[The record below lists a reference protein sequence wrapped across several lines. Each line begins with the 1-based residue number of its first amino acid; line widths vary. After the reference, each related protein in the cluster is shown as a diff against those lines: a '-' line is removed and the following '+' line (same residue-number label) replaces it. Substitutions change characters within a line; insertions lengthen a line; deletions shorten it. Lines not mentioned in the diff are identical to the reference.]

1 MPSGT
6 FYQRTALAAAIAA
19 CFPAMALGAGVA
31 RVDFA
36 TGSVTAVAPD
46 GRSRP
51 LSKGSEI
58 DVGETVATQQGRAQL
73 RFVDGAF
80 MSLQPQTEF
89 KVEEFKYS
97 GKGTADQGDSIV
109 MNLLKGGLRTIT
121 GLIGRANRNNYR
133 LRTDVA
139 TIGIRGTEYSVKYTN
154 SIEVFCADGSIV
166 VQNEG
171 GTLQLNG
178 GQGGYVASN
187 QTPPQQT
194 ENRPV
199 LPPES
204 PTDEQLNEPRKK
216 PEDPDNEIQDS
227 DEGVGSEIAAP
238 TPPPLLTGKF
248 LGNIAV
254 SQPSLFYAF
263 VNQLE
268 VELDGAGGLIA
279 FDGSEGLNQ
288 VGSASSQS
296 AGNDGII
303 AWGRWIDGVPEGD
316 LSSIDLTTEGAF
328 HYVVGLPATNMPAT
342 GQATYSMIGSTTP
355 SISAFSGFSAT
366 VASSSLNV
374 DFQWSAVTV
383 QLGLNVSGSGV
394 NGVVNGS
401 GVTSLD
407 GAAHFS
413 TSLSASGPFSFQN
426 LFVNGFLAGDAAARA
441 GMSYHLS
448 TSLGEAA
455 GAIAYQRG
463 ALSDSS
469 PTNPLPN
476 RLVLIDGQLR

>member
-1 MPSGT
+1 MPSSIC
-6 FYQRTALAAAIAA
+6 QRTALAAAISA
-19 CFPAMALGAGVA
+19 CFPAIALGAGVA

-36 TGSVTAVAPD
+36 VGDVTAVAPD

-58 DVGETVATQQGRAQL
+58 DVGETVATQRGRAQL
-73 RFVDGAF
+73 RFVDGAY

-89 KVEEFKYS
+89 KVEQFKYS
-97 GKGTADQGDSIV
+97 GKGKPDEGDSVV

-154 SIEVFCADGSIV
+154 SIEVFCADGSIL

-204 PTDEQLNEPRKK
+204 PVDQQLDEPSKK

-227 DEGVGSEIAAP
+227 DEGVLPEITQP
-238 TPPPLLTGKF
+238 TVMLLTGTF
-248 LGNIAV
+248 QGPIAV
-254 SQPSLFYAF
+254 SRPDGFFFGYPLGGQTTLELNASGSL
-263 VNQLE
+263 V
-268 VELDGAGGLIA
+268 A
-279 FDGSEGLNQ
+279 FDDVEGEGGAQLA
-288 VGSASSQS
+288 SAQ
-296 AGNDGII
+296 APDGNDGIV
-303 AWGRWIDGVPEGD
+303 AWGRWMSGTPTGTLPSVAGTD
-316 LSSIDLTTEGAF
+316 LLTEGAL
-328 HYVVGLPATNMPAT
+328 HYVVGLPATNMPQT
-342 GQATYSMIGSTTP
+342 GSAVYQMIGHTTP
-355 SISAFSGFSAT
+355 SLTGTIASASITG
-366 VASSSLNV
+366 SSIAV
-374 DFQWSAVTV
+374 DFQWAAATV
-383 QLGLNVSGSGV
+383 NLSMNIQGEAISGSGLMQL
-394 NGVVNGS
+394 GQNGS
-401 GVTSLD
+401 FGTGGS
-407 GAAHFS
+407 S
-413 TSLSASGPFSFQN
+413 IQMSGGFCSFQSMS
-426 LFVNGFLAGDAAARA
+426 VNGFLAGDGASRA
-441 GMSYHLS
+441 GMAYVVDYSGNVFGTVS
-448 TSLGEAA
+448 

-463 ALSDSS
+463 ALEPSS
-469 PTNPLPN
+469 PSSPFS
-476 RLVLIDGQLR
+476 R

>member
-1 MPSGT
+1 MKKK
-6 FYQRTALAAAIAA
+6 TAIAAAAIAA
-19 CFPAMALGAGVA
+19 CFSTSLLAASVA

-36 TGSVTAVAPD
+36 TGNVTAVAPD

-73 RFVDGAF
+73 RFSDGAY

-97 GKGTADQGDSIV
+97 GKGKPDEGDSIV

-121 GLIGRANRNNYR
+121 GLIGRANRDGYR

-154 SIEVFCADGSIV
+154 SIEVFCADGSIL

-204 PTDEQLNEPRKK
+204 PTDQQLDEPNKK
-216 PEDPDNEIQDS
+216 PDDPDNEIQES
-227 DEGVGSEIAAP
+227 DAGVLPQIP
-238 TPPPLLTGKF
+238 TVTPLTGKF
-248 LGNIAV
+248 LANIAV
-254 SQPSLFYAF
+254 SHP
-263 VNQLE
+263 NGQLNIDQVQ
-268 VELDGAGGLIA
+268 VELDGAGQLIA
-279 FDGSEGLNQ
+279 FDMLEGFGQGLGTQ
-288 VGSASSQS
+288 LGSAAPESQ
-296 AGNDGII
+296 GNDGII
-303 AWGRWIDGVPEGD
+303 AWGRWINGTPDGD
-316 LSSIDLTTEGAF
+316 LIGGMDLTTEGAF
-328 HYVVGLPATNMPAT
+328 HYVVGLPVTNMPTT

-355 SISAFSGFSAT
+355 SIQAFSGFSSVA

-374 DFQWSAVTV
+374 DFQWAAVTV
-383 QLGLNVSGSGV
+383 QLGLNVSGGGV
-394 NGVVNGS
+394 SGVVNGS
-401 GVTSLD
+401 GLTSLD
-407 GAAHFS
+407 GAGHFRSSLS
-413 TSLSASGPFSFQN
+413 TSGPYSFQS

-448 TSLGEAA
+448 ADPGQAA

-469 PTNPLPN
+469 PTNPFPL
-476 RLVLIDGQLR
+476 LLIDRAQ